1 MAGAASALFLLDVK
15 GRVLISRDYRGDVTA
30 PQAERA
36 FAKLMEGEV
45 LQDLRG
51 EKFDERTT
59 QEKGTTLTMSR
70 KESLPFSSG
79 GNIET
84 KRSSLILHTGLLN
97 ISGLLQFVAFRCEV
111 KKHMASVLYARLDSG
126 PSTLRT
132 MNLRAVQNSYS
143 LPWLPFKPSRLV
155 DSWF

>member
-36 FAKLMEGEV
+36 FAKLMEGEKWIRQV

-84 KRSSLILHTGLLN
+84 KRSSLILVMNT
-97 ISGLLQFVAFRCEV
+97 LQ
-111 KKHMASVLYARLDSG
+111 RL
-126 PSTLRT
+126 R
-132 MNLRAVQNSYS
+132 
-143 LPWLPFKPSRLV
+143 WI
-155 DSWF
+155 

>member
-36 FAKLMEGEV
+36 FAKLMEGEKKWIRQV
-45 LQDLRG
+45 LQDLRR

-70 KESLPFSSG
+70 KESLPFRHFLQNG
-79 GNIET
+79 EQ
-84 KRSSLILHTGLLN
+84 HTGLLN

-111 KKHMASVLYARLDSG
+111 KKHMASVLYARLGSG